1 MTRKERSDQKLKQLG
16 IPVNAHLPRIES
28 EEKAQ
33 LRNPEAVAQRAIAL
47 CAVAVRGEGL
57 EWKEVAEL
65 LKEHN
70 PLQVATPKEKS
81 FLLEANPT
89 QQDRFNFSWRY
100 ESLWVLL
107 WALGYVE
114 SLGYPSSHCDVPR
127 AVETLTGA
135 STEQFIMKAT
145 LRPLSE
151 ILDEADLIYR
161 YDWAVVDARINGQPP
176 PANLDEG
183 VVYER
188 HYALNW
194 LIGYMNQDW
203 DDVTTDT

>member
-1 MTRKERSDQKLKQLG
+1 MTRKERSEQKLRELG
-16 IPVNAHLPRIES
+16 VPANANLPRIES
-28 EEKAQ
+28 EEEAQ
-33 LRNPEAVAQRAIAL
+33 LRNPEEVAQRAIAL

-57 EWKEVAEL
+57 QWKEVAEL
-65 LKEHN
+65 LKEHD

-81 FLLEANPT
+81 FLLEENPA
-89 QQDRFNFSWRY
+89 QKDQFNFSWRY

-114 SLGYPSSHCDVPR
+114 SLDYPSSHCDVPR
-127 AVETLTGA
+127 SVGTLIGA
-135 STEQFIMKAT
+135 TTEQFIKQAT

-161 YDWAVVDARINGQPP
+161 YDWAVVDARINRQPP
-176 PANLDEG
+176 PANLDAG